1 MIMKRPK
8 IFPAFFIASDRNL
21 TLEDL
26 TELLRP
32 VADREMNPA
41 AGIHSWQVLS
51 TGTTYLAVPDEA
63 LPYGSASGM
72 FPDKGTEEARSVPI
86 DSMGL
91 SLRTYNLLRRA
102 GIATA
107 GEMQDLGTGGLR
119 RLHGFGPKCLE
130 EVAAACGELGMDIGW
145 R

>member
-1 MIMKRPK
+1 MGPK
-8 IFPAFFIASDRNL
+8 IFPAFFIASDGNL

-41 AGIHSWQVLS
+41 SDIRSWQVLS

-72 FPDKGTEEARSVPI
+72 FPDEEEGGRLTHI
-86 DSMGL
+86 DEMGL
-91 SLRTYNLLRRA
+91 SPRSRNLLARA

-107 GEMQDLGTGGLR
+107 GDLQDMGAR
-119 RLHGFGPKCLE
+119 RIRKIRGVGPLCLAE
-130 EVAAACGELGMDIGW
+130 IVSACAEIGVDV

>member
-1 MIMKRPK
+1 MIMMGPK
-8 IFPAFFIASDRNL
+8 IFPAFFIASDGNL

-41 AGIHSWQVLS
+41 SDIRSWQVLS

-72 FPDKGTEEARSVPI
+72 FPDKDTEEARSVPI
-86 DSMGL
+86 DCMGL
-91 SLRTYNLLRRA
+91 SHRTYNLLRRA

-107 GEMQDLGTGGLR
+107 GDLQDMGAR
-119 RLHGFGPKCLE
+119 RIRKIRGIGPLCLAE
-130 EVAAACGELGMDIGW
+130 IVSACAEIGVDV

>member
-1 MIMKRPK
+1 MMGPK
-8 IFPAFFIASDRNL
+8 IFPAFFIASDGNL

-41 AGIHSWQVLS
+41 SDIRSWQVLS

-86 DSMGL
+86 DCMGL

-119 RLHGFGPKCLE
+119 RLHGFGPKCLAE
-130 EVAAACGELGMDIGW
+130 IVSACAGIGVDV